1 MPVWRRSALESG
13 ATLDG
18 PLIVEDFG
26 ATIRILSGQTL
37 EVRPSGVLILNDR
50 EEGRMTATSI
60 LHDDPVTFE
69 VVLEA
74 ASTRF
79 AKR

>member
-50 EEGRMTATSI
+50 EEGR
-60 LHDDPVTFE
+60 
-69 VVLEA
+69 
-74 ASTRF
+74 
-79 AKR
+79 